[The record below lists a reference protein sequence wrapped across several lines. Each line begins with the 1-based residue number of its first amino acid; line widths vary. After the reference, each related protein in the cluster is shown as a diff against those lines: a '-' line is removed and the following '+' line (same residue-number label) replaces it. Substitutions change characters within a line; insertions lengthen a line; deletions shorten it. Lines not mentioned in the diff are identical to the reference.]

1 MPNPSRGGG
10 RRPRAATG
18 GRRGP
23 AQAREEVAQLRRVLA
38 GAPIILTVL
47 DADGI
52 CRLSEGKGLE
62 ALGVAAGEGVGRSS
76 FEALA
81 RFPELI
87 ANLQRALAGEAF
99 VAVVRMG
106 GLVFETHH
114 SPSFGPDGRVTG
126 VTLVSTDVTLREQA
140 LDRLRES
147 EARLRTVVENAS
159 DIIAVVDPRG
169 VVSYVSPNVAAL
181 TGWRPEDLVGQPLD
195 AKLHPA
201 DLESA
206 RVEFRDALRRGQ
218 GPPILLR
225 VRHGD
230 GSLRTYETAVGWY
243 RGADGGRW
251 VVLTSRD
258 VTERARSESALRES
272 EAKHR
277 ALAENAHDLICEI
290 DTEGRFIYVSPNYQ
304 GFLGYAPEELIGR
317 LASEQVHPEDVPL
330 VLALLQEG
338 FAQGTAKQAVYRFR
352 HRSGEWRWFES
363 SGKAFR
369 TATGESHGVVISRDV
384 TERRRTEEA
393 LRRSEESLRRAQ
405 KMEAVGRLAGGIAH
419 DFNNMLLVILGNAA
433 AVLEGLGEDDPL
445 RHDVIEIREAARHA
459 ADVTRQLLAF
469 GRGQVL
475 QPRVIDLNQTVR
487 AVRRMLRHSVPE
499 DVDLVLELD
508 PALGR
513 VRADPAQVEQVIV
526 NLVLNACDAM
536 PKGGRL
542 TLRTRNGPSAASSS
556 GAAPTDDGAPYVELA
571 AVDTGVGMDEE
582 VLQHV
587 FEPFFSTKEV
597 GRGTGLGLATV
608 YGIVHQSAGSVLVE
622 SAKGRGTTFRVR
634 LPRVDGPLEA
644 PPPEPRPQTVARG
657 ERARILL
664 VEDEPSVRRHL
675 QRALEREG
683 HRVRAVADAAHALA
697 LAERP
702 GEEID
707 LLVTDVVMPGMSG
720 PALAARLAAQRPG
733 LRILYVSG
741 YVEDVLAP
749 RGALVSGAAFLEKP
763 FTPEVL
769 AAKVREVLDAPPLGR
784 PTPS

>member
-1 MPNPSRGGG
+1 V
-10 RRPRAATG
+10 
-18 GRRGP
+18 
-23 AQAREEVAQLRRVLA
+23 ARLRNVLA
-38 GAPIILTVL
+38 GAPIILSVV
-47 DADGI
+47 DAEGI
-52 CRLSEGKGLE
+52 CRLSEGKGLQ
-62 ALGVAAGEGVGRSS
+62 ALGVRAGEGVGRNC

-81 RFPELI
+81 RFPDLI
-87 ANLQRALAGEAF
+87 ANLRRALGGDAF

-106 GLVFETHH
+106 RLVFETHH
-114 SPSFGPDGRVTG
+114 APSFGPDGRVTA

-159 DIIAVVDPRG
+159 DIIAVLDPKG
-169 VVSYVSPNVAAL
+169 VLSYVSPNVTTL
-181 TGWRPEDLVGQPLD
+181 TGWRPEELLGRPFDD
-195 AKLHPA
+195 RLHPE
-201 DLESA
+201 DLEAA
-206 RVEFRDALRRGQ
+206 RLAYHDALTREKA
-218 GPPILLR
+218 PPIV
-225 VRHGD
+225 VRLQHRD
-230 GSLRTYETAVGWY
+230 GSFRSYESAVRWY
-243 RGADGGRW
+243 DGADGARW
-251 VVLTSRD
+251 VVLIARD

-290 DTEGRFIYVSPNYQ
+290 DTEGRFLYVSPNYL
-304 GFLGYAPEELIGR
+304 GFLGYAPEELIGHP
-317 LASEQVHPEDVPL
+317 ASEYVHPEDLSL
-330 VLALLQEG
+330 VASQLQEG
-338 FAQGTAKQAVYRFR
+338 FAQGTARQAVYRFR
-352 HRSGEWRWFES
+352 HRNGEWRWFES

-369 TATGESHGVVISRDV
+369 TAAGEAHGVVISRDV

-405 KMEAVGRLAGGIAH
+405 KMEAVGRLAGGVAH

-433 AVLEGLGEDDPL
+433 AVLEQLREDDPL
-445 RHDVIEIREAARHA
+445 RSDVIEIREAARHA

-475 QPRVIDLNQTVR
+475 QPRVMDLNQTVR

-499 DVDLVLELD
+499 DVELLLELD

-513 VRADPAQVEQVIV
+513 VRADPAQIEQVIV

-542 TLRTRNGPSAASSS
+542 TLRTANGPAAAAAAASE
-556 GAAPTDDGAPYVELA
+556 DGAPYVELA
-571 AVDTGVGMDEE
+571 VVDTGTGMDEE

-587 FEPFFSTKEV
+587 FEPFFTTKEV

-608 YGIVHQSAGSVLVE
+608 YGIVHQSGGSVLVE
-622 SAKGRGTTFRVR
+622 SARGRGTTFRVR
-634 LPRVDGPLEA
+634 LPHAEGPLEA
-644 PPPEPRPQTVARG
+644 PPPEPRPQAVPSGA
-657 ERARILL
+657 RARILL

-675 QRALEREG
+675 QRALERDG

-749 RGALVSGAAFLEKP
+749 RGALTSSAAFLEKP

-769 AAKVREVLDAPPLGR
+769 TAKVREVLKAPPTSL
-784 PTPS
+784 PVSS